1 MVLRLL
7 RLLIKQPMLPPIQ
20 AADLRSIG
28 PTHAC
33 SCGCTIFSTYVQFD
47 DYEISWYALDVQ
59 CANCGN
65 LLKAPCPIDKPEEAL

>member
-1 MVLRLL
+1 MRLL
-7 RLLIKQPMLPPIQ
+7 RLLSLRKNNIPPIT

-33 SCGCTIFSTYVQFD
+33 SCGCTVFSTFVQFEN
-47 DYEISWYALDVQ
+47 YEIAWYALDVQ

-65 LLKAPCPIDKPEEAL
+65 LLKAPCPIDNPSAEL

>member
-1 MVLRLL
+1 MTFRLL
-7 RLLIKQPMLPPIQ
+7 RLLLNRPSLPPVQ
-20 AADLRSIG
+20 ASDLRSIG

-33 SCGCTIFSTYVQFD
+33 VCGCTVFNTFVQFE

-65 LLKAPCPIDKPEEAL
+65 LLKAPCPLDKEQ

>member
-1 MVLRLL
+1 MLRLL
-7 RLLIKQPMLPPIQ
+7 RLLKYRQSLPPIV

-33 SCGCTIFSTYVQFD
+33 TCGCTVFNTYVQFEN
-47 DYEISWYALDVQ
+47 YEISWYALDVQ

-65 LLKAPCPIDKPEEAL
+65 LIKAPCPLDKEDFQA